1 MIDDERLGDEG
12 LGEEHCAALL
22 RAAMPRVTAEG
33 PSRDLW
39 PALVA
44 RGRVPAWSWLDVG
57 LAMATVA
64 GLIVSPGWLWMLAY
78 YL

>member
-1 MIDDERLGDEG
+1 MIDDER
-12 LGEEHCAALL
+12 CAVLL
-22 RAAMPRVTAEG
+22 RAALPMVTAES

-39 PALVA
+39 PAIVA
-44 RGRVPAWSWLDVG
+44 RGRVPVWSWLDVG

-64 GLIVSPGWLWMLAY
+64 ALIVSPGWLWMLAY